1 MKNLSNQISAEEFQ
15 ALPLKYAYIFLK
27 SKGFEKEV
35 ETIRNSKEKFRKYEG
50 STFRR
55 AKILK
60 LLNDNNLLEEF
71 IDVYWKFAL
80 TEEGKKKIK
89 FYSRILN
96 EYSGNPLY
104 ETEEDTESLEET
116 KFAVEEDLKKYLVKN
131 LFIIEKGLK
140 IYKTEQELEGI
151 EFAVDDDNK
160 RIDILA
166 VDKNKIPVVIELKVS
181 RGYERVIGQCLYY
194 KNQIK
199 RTFNVP
205 KVRIIIIAR
214 EISDKLKIA
223 VSELPDVEL
232 FSYHLT
238 FKLNKVS

>member
-1 MKNLSNQISAEEFQ
+1 MNNNNNIEEFQ
-15 ALPLKYAYIFLK
+15 ALPLKYAYGFLNP
-27 SKGFEKEV
+27 KGFEKEI
-35 ETIRNSKEKFRKYEG
+35 ESIRNSKDKFKNYHG

-71 IDVYWKFAL
+71 INIYWKFAL
-80 TEEGKKKIK
+80 SEEGKKKIK
-89 FYSRILN
+89 YYTRIMN
-96 EYSGNPLY
+96 EYSGNSIP
-104 ETEEDTESLEET
+104 ESDEDIESLEET

-131 LFIIEKGLK
+131 LSVIEKGLEL
-140 IYKTEQELEGI
+140 YKTDEEMHGI

-166 VDKNKIPVVIELKVS
+166 IDKNKIPVVIELKVS
-181 RGYERVIGQCLYY
+181 KGYERVIGQCLYY

-214 EISDKLKIA
+214 EISDKLNIA

-232 FSYHLT
+232 FSYHLS
-238 FKLNKVS
+238 FKLDKIKTL